1 MFGASREFIETV
13 LRDFVTR
20 PGRLV
25 LAGMTLLLSA
35 GALIALPIMTSAVVQ
50 SFSHA
55 GVGGLDLLDP
65 SLLGLA
71 TTFLVW
77 LVSSSVNGYIQE
89 QGNQRAVLHARLGLC
104 RRWLARSP
112 SSDDARFG
120 SISRITADAQAFERA
135 LAALS
140 HHSPLAV
147 MQIVGALSCMLFVA
161 PVLGAV
167 FILCLVA
174 VAGALSFA
182 EKHLVELSMQVSEAT
197 DGVITRSV
205 ELLSHNRLIRR
216 FRQERAECARVER
229 AQEQLMQLL
238 DLRRQ
243 RQIVA
248 RLVVFMALA
257 LSIAGIALIGLAQ
270 VRSGTAVP
278 GDLIAFLGLSLI
290 VGTSV
295 TTLTDSIASISAGV
309 EPLRRLTERFDD
321 TSPSGVMEHRFSRGP
336 EITVD
341 GLHFH
346 FSSNADGFS
355 LQIKDL
361 AIEAGSTVA
370 LVGGSGSGKST
381 LLRLIAGEENVGTG
395 TICLDGVDVGL
406 LTREARLAAAA
417 YFDPA
422 APILA
427 RPVRENIL
435 FGRERSACA
444 LDDVARAAAA
454 DDLVDR
460 GGDGRGFPEGLSSGQ
475 RQRIAL
481 ARTLLSDAPLLLLD
495 EATSAIDSRQE
506 KAILDG
512 ISKAY
517 PSATKIVVSHRLS
530 AVKGAD
536 RIIVLSRGR
545 IVEDGGYD
553 ELVSR
558 NSAFKA
564 LFYDQLSSE

>member
-1 MFGASREFIETV
+1 MFGASREFVETV
-13 LRDFVTR
+13 LREFVTR
-20 PGRLV
+20 PRLLV
-25 LAGMTLLLSA
+25 LAGATLLLSA
-35 GALIALPIMTSAVVQ
+35 GALIALPVMTSAAVQ
-50 SFSHA
+50 SFSRA
-55 GVGGLDLLDP
+55 DGGRLDLLNP
-65 SLLGLA
+65 SVLGLA
-71 TTFLVW
+71 VTFFLW
-77 LVSSSVNGYIQE
+77 LASSSVNGYIQE

-104 RRWLARSP
+104 QRWLARSP
-112 SSDDARFG
+112 TADDARLG
-120 SISRITADAQAFERA
+120 AITRITADAQAFERA

-140 HHSPLAV
+140 HHCPLAV
-147 MQIVGALSCMLFVA
+147 IQIVGSLICMLIVA

-167 FILCLVA
+167 FVLCLLGI
-174 VAGALSFA
+174 AGTLSLT
-182 EKHLVELSMQVSEAT
+182 EKHLVELSMQVNEAT
-197 DGVITRSV
+197 DEVITRSV

-216 FRQERAECARVER
+216 FRQERAECTRVELVQGR
-229 AQEQLMQLL
+229 LMQLL
-238 DLRRQ
+238 DLRRR
-243 RQIVA
+243 RQILA

-270 VRSGTAVP
+270 VRSGRAVP

-309 EPLRRLTERFDD
+309 EPLRRLTERFDE
-321 TSPSGVMEHRFSRGP
+321 TSPYGSREHRFSRGP
-336 EITVD
+336 EVAIK
-341 GLHFH
+341 GLHFR
-346 FSSNADGFS
+346 FPGDAGGFS
-355 LQIKDL
+355 LQIEHL
-361 AIEAGSTVA
+361 LVEAGSTVA

-381 LLRLIAGEENVGTG
+381 LLRLIAGEEDVGVG
-395 TICLDGVDVGL
+395 TICLDGIDVRL
-406 LTREARLAAAA
+406 LTRDARLAAVA

-435 FGRERSACA
+435 FGRERSACD
-444 LDDVARAAAA
+444 LDEVIRAAAA
-454 DDLVDR
+454 HDLVDR

-506 KAILDG
+506 KDILEAI
-512 ISKAY
+512 SQRY
-517 PSATKIVVSHRLS
+517 PTATTMIVSHRLS

-536 RIIVLSRGR
+536 RIVVLSRGQ
-545 IVEDGGYD
+545 IVENGAYD

-558 NSAFKA
+558 SGAFKA
-564 LFYDQLSSE
+564 LFFDQISSE